1 MVETTKDAVKR
12 IIRYSTIKRTIIYN
26 GEYDIPLKAGA
37 RFPFGEYDDTLKPC
51 FGCIYGTHALCGDCV
66 KHSESK
72 FNALHIRKVDE
83 EPISM
88 CKHDGLCCDA
98 CRYMKAKDLIK

>member
-12 IIRYSTIKRTIIYN
+12 IVKYSTIKRTIIYN
-26 GEYDIPLKAGA
+26 
-37 RFPFGEYDDTLKPC
+37 DDTLKPC

-72 FNALHIRKVDE
+72 FNALHLKGSHSVNALHIRKVDA
-83 EPISM
+83 EPTVI
-88 CKHDGLCCDA
+88 CKQDGLCCDA
-98 CRYMKAKDLIK
+98 CKYMKAKGY

>member
-26 GEYDIPLKAGA
+26 
-37 RFPFGEYDDTLKPC
+37 DDTVKPC

-72 FNALHIRKVDE
+72 FNAFHIRKVDE

-88 CKHDGLCCDA
+88 CKQDGLCCDA
-98 CRYMKAKDLIK
+98 CRYMKTKDLIK